1 MTTVTLQLTDE
12 QIDSVNRDGFLS
24 VPRITSN
31 EEALKIR
38 ATLERLFAE
47 RAGWKEGAYGDL
59 AAKKDEDKQANS
71 PQILLPVNYAPELHR
86 TDTFLNALEMAK
98 QILGEE
104 AAFVLDLAI
113 LKRAGSG
120 EPTPWH
126 QDDAFRDPQFEYKEV
141 TIWVALQDVDEKSGC
156 LMFIPESHGGK
167 VLGHRQTRRDGGS
180 ISLECIADFD
190 PSTAVKASLPLGGC
204 TIHLPR
210 TLHAST
216 PNNSGGARI
225 VYIMS
230 FGLPPVRAA
239 EPATFSWRDDTTTEM
254 ALRRRKW
261 MLLRGGMFITAWR
274 RLRRGDLNS
283 WSKISYFGR
292 RAAKTLVRGS

>member
-1 MTTVTLQLTDE
+1 MATATLQLTDE
-12 QIDSVNRDGFLS
+12 QIDSVNRDGFLR

-59 AAKKDEDKQANS
+59 AAKKDKDKQANS

-104 AAFVLDLAI
+104 AAFVLDLTI

-156 LMFIPESHGGK
+156 LMFIPESHGERSSGI
-167 VLGHRQTRRDGGS
+167 GRQDG
-180 ISLECIADFD
+180 
-190 PSTAVKASLPLGGC
+190 TAAQYHWNASRIL
-204 TIHLPR
+204 IHPPR
-210 TLHAST
+210 
-216 PNNSGGARI
+216 
-225 VYIMS
+225 
-230 FGLPPVRAA
+230 
-239 EPATFSWRDDTTTEM
+239 
-254 ALRRRKW
+254 LRRRFLSVDAPFIFPEHCT
-261 MLLRGGMFITAWR
+261 LLRTIALEARASFTSCHSGCPRFVR
-274 RLRRGDLNS
+274 LSLRRSRGVTTPPRKWRCGDANGCC
-283 WSKISYFGR
+283 FGEVCSLLPGEDYV
-292 RAAKTLVRGS
+292 AAT

>member
-1 MTTVTLQLTDE
+1 MPLTSE
-12 QIDSVNRDGFLS
+12 QVDSVKRDGFLA

-38 ATLERLFAE
+38 ASLERLFAE

-59 AAKKDEDKQANS
+59 AVKKDEDEEANS
-71 PQILLPVNYAPELHR
+71 PQILLPVNYAPELHK
-86 TDTFLNALEMAK
+86 TECFLNAFEMAK
-98 QILGEE
+98 QILGEQ
-104 AAFVLDLAI
+104 ASFVLDLAI

-120 EPTPWH
+120 QATPWH

-156 LMFIPESHGGK
+156 LMFIPRSHGGA
-167 VLGHRQTRRDGGS
+167 VLEHRQTRRDGGS
-180 ISLECIADFD
+180 ISLECVGGFA
-190 PSTAVKASLPLGGC
+190 PSAAVKASLPLGGC

-216 PNNSGGARI
+216 PNFSAVPRI

-230 FGLPPVRAA
+230 FGLPPARSAT
-239 EPATFSWRDDTTTEM
+239 PATFPWRDDSTTEM
-254 ALRRRKW
+254 QLRRRRW
-261 MLLRGGMFITAWR
+261 MLHGGMFITAWR
-274 RLRRGDLNS
+274 RLRRGDLNN
-283 WSKISYFGR
+283 WRKLFYFGM
-292 RAAKTLVRGS
+292 RATKTMVRGR